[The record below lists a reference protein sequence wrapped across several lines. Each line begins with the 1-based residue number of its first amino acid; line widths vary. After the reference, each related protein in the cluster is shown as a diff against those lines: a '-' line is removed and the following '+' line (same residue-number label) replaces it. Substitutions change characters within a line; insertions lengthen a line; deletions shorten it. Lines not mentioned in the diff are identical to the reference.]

1 MALDTS
7 YVVAPPIGMPPLFA
21 PPCEKPISFI
31 VPWPFLIPGPTVP
44 VASGL
49 DYAYLRVHVG
59 LAGAFPAHP
68 QVPPP
73 GP

>member
-7 YVVAPPIGMPPLFA
+7 YVVAPPVGMPPMFSDPCDRPVSVGL
-21 PPCEKPISFI
+21 PPPR
-31 VPWPFLIPGPTVP
+31 LIPGPIQAT
-44 VASGL
+44 ASGL
-49 DYAYLRVHVG
+49 DYLYLRTHVG

-68 QVPPP
+68 QTPPP